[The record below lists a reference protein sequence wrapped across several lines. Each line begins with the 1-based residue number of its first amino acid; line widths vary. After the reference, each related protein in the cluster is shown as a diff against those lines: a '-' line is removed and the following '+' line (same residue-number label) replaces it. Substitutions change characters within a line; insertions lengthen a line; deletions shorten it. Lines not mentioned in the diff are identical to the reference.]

1 MAKVIDYD
9 DSNLQRLFDALT
21 PKQRMVAMRRAFKRE
36 ANYVRKVAISN
47 MRSRINADK
56 DIESGIRAFVFK
68 RKAGFRVT
76 IGTKKANSKG
86 KGERGYYIS
95 RKLRGNPRATGK
107 PVLIWAEEGTDP
119 RYTKGR
125 ISGWKWKS
133 RKAHS
138 TGRMRPYG
146 FMKKTL
152 DETRHVVTDNL
163 HNEIINSIQKEAKKY
178 GCS

>member
-9 DSNLQRLFDALT
+9 DSNLQRLFEALT

-36 ANYVRKVAISN
+36 ANYVRNIAISN
-47 MRSRINADK
+47 MWGCLNAGRK
-56 DIESGIRAFVFK
+56 IESGIRAIVFK
-68 RKAGFRVT
+68 RKAGFKVT
-76 IGTKKANSKG
+76 IASKKANSKG
-86 KGERGYYIS
+86 NGERGYYIS
-95 RKLRGNPRATGK
+95 RKLRKKDATGK

-125 ISGWKWKS
+125 LKWGNLKT
-133 RKAHS
+133 RKAHF
-138 TGRMRPYG
+138 TGHMKSYG

-152 DETRHVVTDNL
+152 DETQFTVTDHL
-163 HNEIINSIQKEAKKY
+163 RNEIIESVQTEAKKY

>member
-56 DIESGIRAFVFK
+56 DIESGIRAFVF
-68 RKAGFRVT
+68 
-76 IGTKKANSKG
+76 
-86 KGERGYYIS
+86 
-95 RKLRGNPRATGK
+95 RGNPRATGK

-125 ISGWKWKS
+125 ISGWNWKS

>member
-95 RKLRGNPRATGK
+95 HRETGANMGRG
-107 PVLIWAEEGTDP
+107 
-119 RYTKGR
+119 RYRSPIYQGQNKR
-125 ISGWKWKS
+125 VE
-133 RKAHS
+133 
-138 TGRMRPYG
+138 
-146 FMKKTL
+146 L
-152 DETRHVVTDNL
+152 
-163 HNEIINSIQKEAKKY
+163 EIT
-178 GCS
+178 

>member
-36 ANYVRKVAISN
+36 ASYVRNIAISN
-47 MRSRINADK
+47 MWGCLNAGRK
-56 DIESGIRAFVFK
+56 IESGIRAIVFK
-68 RKAGFRVT
+68 RKAGFKVT
-76 IGTKKANSKG
+76 IATKRANSKG
-86 KGERGYYIS
+86 NGERGYYIS
-95 RKLRGNPRATGK
+95 RKLRKKDATGK

-125 ISGWKWKS
+125 IKMGIWKS
-133 RKAHS
+133 RKVHS

-152 DETRHVVTDNL
+152 DETQFTVTDHL
-163 HNEIINSIQKEAKKY
+163 RNEIIESVQTEAKKY